1 MQICSLHVC
10 ILLDLCVL
18 RQGALRIRLVM
29 GFFDGIHCRIEQVM
43 RSHHCQSTRVSS
55 DYLIFIRASPQP
67 GLFGGKRER
76 RAMEGLRRGDSAR
89 GAKCKNTAGGIDREA
104 DAYRGDY
111 LSNGSKVFADRGDNS
126 YYRSTAEALRGDDSS
141 KVVADRGDN
150 SDYHS
155 TA

>member
-29 GFFDGIHCRIEQVM
+29 GFSDGIQSRMEQVIK
-43 RSHHCQSTRVSS
+43 SHHCQS
-55 DYLIFIRASPQP
+55 IRASSNYFIFFRAAPQP

-104 DAYRGDY
+104 DAYRGDDF
-111 LSNGSKVFADRGDNS
+111 SKVVADRRDNS
-126 YYRSTAEALRGDDSS
+126 YYRSTAERPSEA
-141 KVVADRGDN
+141 A
-150 SDYHS
+150 
-155 TA
+155 